1 MEKEP
6 SSSESPGTDQG
17 KTEQPQ
23 QQQQHQQHQQPQH
36 QPGDAP
42 QPPPAAAPFA
52 APTPAPAL
60 PQTRSLPQWLDH
72 FNRRDLTTTLRCTI
86 AVWVASVL
94 MVINPSLHRLGQT
107 AFLASVVIYIIPP
120 AGNLIVAI
128 VGYLSL
134 LLGMCLA
141 WAWGLAT
148 MRAAQAVRSPAELSA
163 RLQALQQQV
172 AATARA
178 SGSNDTAAIATVL
191 VHDGFMLDTRV
202 TVVYFAMA
210 CIFIYFISRIRYA
223 FNLTVLAQLF
233 GIIAVDIFIVIGP
246 TLTRWTP
253 RLPEAVV
260 LPAACGCAIGI
271 ACALFIFPQSTSQVA
286 VGQIED
292 LLIMLNHPIQ
302 TGRQFV
308 AGSLDFDVKLLKR
321 SKRRA
326 ITLYAQLQ
334 PNMAFLPL
342 DVSRGQWS
350 SDDVKSVYTKFQGAL
365 ATTFAM
371 LDFQIARVTG
381 QDKIDKLRDML
392 NPQQTD
398 SSDGKDTKPRDP
410 RRAKILQNPD
420 LINALIAPGTAVGS
434 DDMRDALHG
443 SSEAVLDATAD
454 AISHVVEALRLV
466 NMNRWYVSK
475 SARARRPQAALAV
488 RQIGARLARAREA
501 CIADTTKAAIDI
513 HGNLFDDEGLL
524 RTEMKDESK
533 KIAGLVIAFVI
544 EEHIIAIAA
553 AYEKLTAEVA
563 RLLETRTRNQFWG
576 PLKRRFTPSA
586 SAGDGEEA
594 NAPALSGQTVT
605 DPDRIQMQT
614 REVERRIKVVSKG
627 QGIPKKRGNP
637 IARAV
642 AAISSWLTAPGSLY
656 ALRVV
661 AVTVATGIPAVIPNT
676 AGFYYREKGIWT
688 LVTAQTCI
696 LMYMS
701 DFTFSIITRAV
712 GTIFGGL
719 AGLVIWYIS
728 AGNGSGNPY
737 GLAAALPFG
746 IVFFVWARLWLPQ
759 AYLQGTGLGASTFAM
774 IIGYSWDMHHFTVYG
789 LPGLGYQTFWR
800 RLVTV
805 LIGFVAAL
813 IVQML
818 PKPPSGTHHVA
829 KTLANSLLK
838 ISDHYALLIS
848 HWGKGSTIGGDYS
861 GVRNVI
867 MSTGLGLGQTLAAL
881 NDPIAMLK
889 FETSMSPFDKPS
901 LRRAQELLML
911 MNQSL
916 TKVMLAVTTL
926 PVEYQQRLIKTSG
939 IADEAS
945 ISNIMSVLVLAKQS
959 LRSGAPLPERL
970 PTPLIGTCY
979 GDFCAK
985 HGFVEL
991 RREYME
997 SEDFRGYCVAL
1008 SAYLAFLHTTDSLVS
1023 LLKETVG
1030 ESHIVH
1036 DWSELSENA

>member
-1 MEKEP
+1 MEKDAP
-6 SSSESPGTDQG
+6 PRSSGESPDAKGGSKMED
-17 KTEQPQ
+17 EQPQ
-23 QQQQHQQHQQPQH
+23 RQTKNAPEASQ
-36 QPGDAP
+36 DA
-42 QPPPAAAPFA
+42 AS
-52 APTPAPAL
+52 APTPAPAPPL

-86 AVWVASVL
+86 AVWVASLL
-94 MVINPSLHRLGQT
+94 MIINPSLARFGQST
-107 AFLASVVIYIIPP
+107 FLASIVIYIIPP
-120 AGNLIVAI
+120 AGNLIVAV

-148 MRAAQAVRSPAELSA
+148 MRAAQAVRSPAELNA
-163 RLQALQQQV
+163 RLQAFQQQV
-172 AATARA
+172 GATAQA
-178 SGSNDTAAIATVL
+178 TGNNNTAAIATVL

-202 TVVYFAMA
+202 TVVYFVMG
-210 CIFIYFISRIRYA
+210 CVFVYFVSRLRYA
-223 FNLTVLAQLF
+223 FNLTVLTQLF
-233 GIIAVDIFIVIGP
+233 GIIATDIFLVIGP

-253 RLPEAVV
+253 RLPEVVV

-308 AGSLDFDVKLLKR
+308 AGSLDFDINMLQR
-321 SKRRA
+321 TRRRA

-334 PNMAFLPL
+334 PNMAFLPM

-350 SDDVKSVYTKFQGAL
+350 ADDVKSVYTKFQDVL
-365 ATTFAM
+365 ATTFAL
-371 LDFQIARVTG
+371 LDFQVARVTSR
-381 QDKIDKLRDML
+381 DKIDKLREML
-392 NPQQTD
+392 NPPQTAP
-398 SSDGKDTKPRDP
+398 SDDQETKPRDP
-410 RRAKILQNPD
+410 RRGKILQNPD
-420 LINALIAPGTAVGS
+420 LINALIAPGTVVGS
-434 DDMRDALHG
+434 DDMRDALHV

-454 AISHVVEALRLV
+454 AISHVVEALNLV
-466 NMNRWYVSK
+466 NMNRWFVSK
-475 SARARRPQAALAV
+475 TARARLPQAAIAI
-488 RQIGARLARAREA
+488 RQIGARLAQAREA

-513 HGNLFDDEGLL
+513 HGNLFDDDGLL
-524 RTEMKDESK
+524 KTEMKDESNR
-533 KIAGLVIAFVI
+533 IAGLVIAFVI
-544 EEHIIAIAA
+544 EEHIIATAA

-563 RLLETRTRNQFWG
+563 HLLETRTTNQFWG
-576 PLKRRFTPSA
+576 PLRRRLTSNA
-586 SAGDGEEA
+586 SEEA
-594 NAPALSGQTVT
+594 DAPALSGQTVT
-605 DPDRIQMQT
+605 DPDRIQRQT
-614 REVERRIKVVSKG
+614 REAERRIKVVSKG

-637 IARAV
+637 IARTI

-661 AVTVATGIPAVIPNT
+661 AVTVATGIPAVIPHT

-712 GTIFGGL
+712 ATIFGGL
-719 AGLVIWYIS
+719 TGLVIWYIS
-728 AGNGSGNPY
+728 AGTGAGNPY

-746 IVFFVWARLWLPQ
+746 IVLFVWARLWLPQ

-774 IIGYSWDMHHFTVYG
+774 IIGYSWDMHHLGIYG

-805 LIGFVAAL
+805 LIGFAAAL

-829 KTLANSLLK
+829 KTLANTLHKL
-838 ISDHYALLIS
+838 SDHYALLIS
-848 HWGKGSTIGGDYS
+848 HWGSGSAVGDDFS

-867 MSTGLGLGQTLAAL
+867 TSTALGVGQSLSAL

-889 FETSMSPFDKPS
+889 FETTMSPFDKTS
-901 LRRAQELLML
+901 LRRAQEILMH

-916 TKVMLAVTTL
+916 TKVMLAATTL
-926 PVEYQQRLIKTSG
+926 PIEYQQRLIKTSG
-939 IADEAS
+939 IADETS

-959 LRSGAPLPERL
+959 LRSGGPLPERL
-970 PTPLIGTCY
+970 PTPLIATCY

-985 HGFVEL
+985 HSFVEL

-997 SEDFRGYCVAL
+997 SEDFRAYCVAL
-1008 SAYLAFLHTTDSLVS
+1008 SAYLTFLHCADELVI

-1036 DWSELSENA
+1036 DWSELSATV

>member
-1 MEKEP
+1 MEKEHR
-6 SSSESPGTDQG
+6 SSESPDDSNGGSET
-17 KTEQPQ
+17 KQPDRRT
-23 QQQQHQQHQQPQH
+23 
-36 QPGDAP
+36 GDA
-42 QPPPAAAPFA
+42 AA
-52 APTPAPAL
+52 TPASAPPL
-60 PQTRSLPQWLDH
+60 PPTRRLPQWLDH
-72 FNRRDLTTTLRCTI
+72 FNRRDLTTTLRCTV
-86 AVWVASVL
+86 AVWVASL
-94 MVINPSLHRLGQT
+94 LILINPSLQRFGQT
-107 AFLASVVIYIIPP
+107 TFLAAVVVYIIPP
-120 AGNLIVAI
+120 AGNLIVAV

-141 WAWGLAT
+141 WAWGLAS
-148 MRAAQAVRSPAELSA
+148 MRAAQAVRSPAELNA

-172 AATARA
+172 GATAQA
-178 SGSNDTAAIATVL
+178 TGNNDTAAIATIL

-202 TVVYFAMA
+202 TVVYFVMG
-210 CIFIYFISRIRYA
+210 CLFVYFVSRLRYS
-223 FNLTVLAQLF
+223 FNLTVLTQLF
-233 GIIAVDIFIVIGP
+233 GLIAIDIFLVIGP

-253 RLPEAVV
+253 RLPEVVV

-271 ACALFIFPQSTSQVA
+271 ACAVFVSPQSTSQVA

-292 LLIMLNHPIQ
+292 LLTMLNHPIQ

-308 AGSLDFDVKLLKR
+308 AGSLDFDANLLKR
-321 SKRRA
+321 TKRRA

-350 SDDVKSVYTKFQGAL
+350 ADDVKAVYTKFQDVL
-365 ATTFAM
+365 AATFAL
-371 LDFQIARVTG
+371 LDFQVARVTS
-381 QDKIDKLRDML
+381 QDKIDKLRDII
-392 NPQQTD
+392 NPPQTA
-398 SSDGKDTKPRDP
+398 SSDDKEARPRDP
-410 RRAKILQNPD
+410 RHAKILQNPE
-420 LINALIAPGTAVGS
+420 LINALIAPGTVVGS
-434 DDMRDALHG
+434 DDMRAALHT

-454 AISHVVEALRLV
+454 AISHLVEALSLV
-466 NMNRWYVSK
+466 NMNRWFMSK
-475 SARARRPQAALAV
+475 SARTRLPQAAIAV
-488 RQIGARLARAREA
+488 RQIGTRLTQAREA

-513 HGNLFDDEGLL
+513 HGNLFDEDGLFK
-524 RTEMKDESK
+524 TEMKDEANK
-533 KIAGLVIAFVI
+533 VAGLVIAFVI
-544 EEHIIAIAA
+544 EEHIIATAA

-563 RLLETRTRNQFWG
+563 QLLETRTTNQFWG
-576 PLKRRFTPSA
+576 PLRRRLARSTDQ
-586 SAGDGEEA
+586 GTD
-594 NAPALSGQTVT
+594 APALSGQAVI
-605 DPDRIQMQT
+605 DPDRIQTQA
-614 REVERRIKVVSKG
+614 RETERRIKVVSKG
-627 QGIPKKRGNP
+627 HGIPKKRGNP
-637 IARAV
+637 IARTI

-661 AVTVATGIPAVIPNT
+661 AVTIATGIPAVIPHT

-701 DFTFSIITRAV
+701 DFTFSIMTRAV
-712 GTIFGGL
+712 GTVFGGL
-719 AGLVIWYIS
+719 LGLVIWYIS
-728 AGNGSGNPY
+728 AGTGIGNPY

-746 IVFFVWARLWLPQ
+746 IILFIWARLWLPQ

-774 IIGYSWDMHHFTVYG
+774 IIGYSWDMHHLSTYG

-805 LIGFVAAL
+805 LIGFAAAL

-829 KTLANSLLK
+829 KTLANSLHT

-848 HWGKGSTIGGDYS
+848 HWGSGSAIGGDYS

-867 MSTGLGLGQTLAAL
+867 TSTGLAVGQSLSAL

-889 FETSMSPFDKPS
+889 FETTMSPFDKTS
-901 LRRAQELLML
+901 LRRAQELLIL

-916 TKVMLAVTTL
+916 TKVMLAGTTL
-926 PVEYQQRLIKTSG
+926 PIEYQKRLIKTSG
-939 IADEAS
+939 IADDAC

-959 LRSGAPLPERL
+959 LRSGGPLPERL
-970 PTPLIGTCY
+970 PTPLLATCY
-979 GDFCAK
+979 GDYCAK

-997 SEDFRGYCVAL
+997 SEDFRAYCVAL
-1008 SAYLAFLHTTDSLVS
+1008 SAYLTFLHAADELVS
-1023 LLKETVG
+1023 MLKETVG

-1036 DWSELSENA
+1036 DWSELSETV